1 MLDSRRANL
10 AIVSYVTV
18 CAKRRSWFTSLTY
31 MPVGNAEDGQKDK
44 SVAHVIKCTFLN
56 LIAIQKTMTL
66 LTVGI
71 NYNTAPVSIRERLAF
86 PAEILDSSL
95 KELWRLK
102 DISEA
107 AILSTCNRTEFYC
120 EANTENQQILID
132 WVADHRKIKPTD
144 FTPYLYS
151 HIDSELIRHMF
162 RVACGLD
169 SMILGEPQ
177 ILGQMKGAY
186 QAAYDAGTLGKHL
199 GRLFQHTFAAAKKV
213 RTDTA
218 IGSSPVS
225 VAFAAVQLAQQIF
238 DKLGEQTAILI
249 GAGETI
255 ELTARH
261 LVQQGIGRI
270 IIANRTYDK
279 AHALAMRFNGYAIAL
294 AELPLHLA
302 EADIVVSSTASQ
314 LPILGKGRVESAIK
328 KRKHKPMF
336 MVDLAVPRDIEAEV
350 EQLDDVYLYTVDDL
364 QNTIDQ
370 NMDNRRRAA
379 EQAEEIIDTQVENF
393 LAWLRAQ
400 GAQTTIKDF
409 RLQAELT
416 RDETLTK
423 TLGLLNSG
431 MAPEE
436 ALKRLAHTLTNKLIH
451 TPSAQIREAGANE
464 RHDLIAAAREIFKLN
479 TTQ

>member
-1 MLDSRRANL
+1 
-10 AIVSYVTV
+10 
-18 CAKRRSWFTSLTY
+18 
-31 MPVGNAEDGQKDK
+31 
-44 SVAHVIKCTFLN
+44 
-56 LIAIQKTMTL
+56 MTL
-66 LTVGI
+66 LAVGI

-86 PAEILDSSL
+86 PSEILESSL
-95 KELWRLK
+95 KELWHLK
-102 DISEA
+102 EISEA

-120 EANTENQQILID
+120 DINSENQQILID
-132 WVADHRKIKPTD
+132 WVADSRKIKPAD

-151 HIDSELIRHMF
+151 HTDSQLIRHMF

-177 ILGQMKGAY
+177 ILGQMKTAY
-186 QAAYDAGTLGKHL
+186 QKACDAGTLGKHL
-199 GRLFQHTFAAAKKV
+199 GKLFQHTFTAAKKV

-238 DKLGEQTAILI
+238 DKLSEQTAILI

-261 LVQQGIGRI
+261 LVQHGIGRI

-279 AHALAMRFNGYAIAL
+279 AHALAARFNGYAIAL
-294 AELPLHLA
+294 SELPMHLA
-302 EADIVVSSTASQ
+302 EADIVVSSTGSQ

-328 KRKHKPMF
+328 KRRHKPIF

-350 EQLDDVYLYTVDDL
+350 EQLKDVYLYTVDDL
-364 QNTIDQ
+364 QNTIDL

-393 LAWLRAQ
+393 LSWLRAQ
-400 GAQTTIKDF
+400 GAHRTIKDF
-409 RLQAELT
+409 RKNAEQT
-416 RDETLTK
+416 RDEALK
-423 TLGLLNSG
+423 KALMMLNNG
-431 MAPEE
+431 TPPEE
-436 ALKRLAHTLTNKLIH
+436 ALQLLAHTLTNKLIH

-464 RHDLIAAAREIFKLN
+464 RHDLIAAAREIFKL
-479 TTQ
+479 TDTQ